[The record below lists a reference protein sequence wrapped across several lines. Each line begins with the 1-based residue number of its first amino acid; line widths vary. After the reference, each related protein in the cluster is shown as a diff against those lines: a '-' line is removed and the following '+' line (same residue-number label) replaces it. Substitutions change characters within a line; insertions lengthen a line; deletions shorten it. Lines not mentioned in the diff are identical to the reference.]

1 MKYKLTR
8 YIIAAAFALALAVCL
23 SFAVSADDWPKDYA
37 ARVGDIDYVSDTTGN
52 IGGGTFSVVY
62 DSETSTFI
70 YTYTNVDI
78 DNCVVSYIKEPSDN
92 KIEYSVKIVLN
103 GENKFT
109 LHNTSPEIFSSISTS
124 RTDIVE
130 GENGGSIIIDY
141 TASALP
147 DSINV
152 YAGVCMNSKRSRA
165 PVYNYVDMTIKA
177 NDYKGETFMYSEY
190 FYNYG
195 TFRAIGTSNKD
206 RSAVGHHGKIYNYGV
221 FSLEER
227 SSIICDN
234 QMIIYNG
241 DNTTTPEES
250 KDIIFYIGEGSVLT
264 LFSKFTNPI
273 QNYATMIV
281 EGSITDPENS
291 YDRNFECRGYGQ
303 LIIKEDAHVVIPKA
317 AFMNNSKLILEENA
331 KIHNITDLIIQD
343 NAEIIADETNDIAI
357 TSRLYYTSD
366 VPVDFNF
373 HGTLDSVQF
382 GMNAEVTYANSDLK
396 IGAVVMYM
404 NATFIIAEG
413 ETMSLTRNISLNA
426 DNNQLRVDGTLN
438 IEENG
443 SIQYFFPSRPPRTR
457 VPVEVN
463 GTINNLGKFY
473 GNDILNKSKDDI
485 FIRINDGG
493 VVNTLTS
500 ADGKTG
506 SYELTY
512 MPSITVD
519 DMMSIADVKSGG
531 TFNLGDG
538 EIVINFLVYDA
549 VQNKYVPKET
559 EIAAGMDIIIVA
571 EGATVSSGENTDT
584 TLSGECRLTING
596 SDTSDVFRTTAVDIF
611 CDVPQITL
619 ESTYHNS
626 LIGIKVNKY
635 ALMSDPTT
643 KPASGDW
650 IEFDEKTTTSFELDN
665 GRYYLWFRAE
675 SYINT
680 PDESVYLGPIEL
692 TVDLTPPVFVGL
704 EEGASYE
711 EFVEFKVDDLTAVSV
726 IANDTQIAPQNGVY
740 IIEGAGTYEIKATDQ
755 MGNFSTVN
763 IEITETG
770 IPIIIAPVTPIQPVN
785 GTIEMPSTLASPG
798 TIVTITPTPDE
809 GYVLNEL
816 VVVDSAGNIVE
827 LTANTDGSFSFEMPF
842 GGVTVAAEFVIPIV
856 EPNPPEP
863 EKITFDDVLE
873 SDWYYSEIS
882 YVCENGLMNGIGGNL
897 FAPNAALTRA
907 MIVTILSRLDGV
919 ESLEGDDWYVNG
931 ANWAVEN
938 GISDGTM
945 LDANV
950 TREQLVTMLY
960 RYAQYKGVPTTA
972 DDCLWAYPDAADVS
986 DWALE
991 AFNWAID
998 KEMITGRD
1006 TGELDPQGEATRA
1019 EAAAII
1025 VRYLTPRGLSKH

>member
-1 MKYKLTR
+1 
-8 YIIAAAFALALAVCL
+8 
-23 SFAVSADDWPKDYA
+23 
-37 ARVGDIDYVSDTTGN
+37 
-52 IGGGTFSVVY
+52 
-62 DSETSTFI
+62 
-70 YTYTNVDI
+70 
-78 DNCVVSYIKEPSDN
+78 
-92 KIEYSVKIVLN
+92 
-103 GENKFT
+103 
-109 LHNTSPEIFSSISTS
+109 
-124 RTDIVE
+124 
-130 GENGGSIIIDY
+130 
-141 TASALP
+141 
-147 DSINV
+147 
-152 YAGVCMNSKRSRA
+152 
-165 PVYNYVDMTIKA
+165 
-177 NDYKGETFMYSEY
+177 
-190 FYNYG
+190 
-195 TFRAIGTSNKD
+195 
-206 RSAVGHHGKIYNYGV
+206 
-221 FSLEER
+221 
-227 SSIICDN
+227 
-234 QMIIYNG
+234 MIIYNG

-264 LFSKFTNPI
+264 LFNKFTNPI

-291 YDRNFECRGYGQ
+291 YDRNFECREYGQ
-303 LIIKEDAHVVIPKA
+303 LIIKEDAQVVIPEA

-331 KIHNITDLIIQD
+331 KIDNITDLIIQD

-357 TSRLYYTSD
+357 TNRLYYTSD

-373 HGTLDSVQF
+373 RGTLDSVEF

-396 IGAVVMYM
+396 IRAVVMYM

-443 SIQYFFPSRPPRTR
+443 SIQYIFPSRPPRTR

-473 GNDILNKSKDDI
+473 GNDIPKKSKDDI

-596 SDTSDVFRTTAVDIF
+596 SETSDVFGTTAVYIF
-611 CDVPQITL
+611 GDVPEITL
-619 ESTYHNS
+619 ESTYNNS

-680 PDESVYLGPIEL
+680 PDKSVYLGPIEL
-692 TVDLTPPVFVGL
+692 TVDLTPPVFGRTRGGHKL
-704 EEGASYE
+704 R
-711 EFVEFKVDDLTAVSV
+711 
-726 IANDTQIAPQNGVY
+726 
-740 IIEGAGTYEIKATDQ
+740 
-755 MGNFSTVN
+755 
-763 IEITETG
+763 G
-770 IPIIIAPVTPIQPVN
+770 I
-785 GTIEMPSTLASPG
+785 
-798 TIVTITPTPDE
+798 
-809 GYVLNEL
+809 
-816 VVVDSAGNIVE
+816 
-827 LTANTDGSFSFEMPF
+827 
-842 GGVTVAAEFVIPIV
+842 
-856 EPNPPEP
+856 
-863 EKITFDDVLE
+863 
-873 SDWYYSEIS
+873 
-882 YVCENGLMNGIGGNL
+882 C
-897 FAPNAALTRA
+897 
-907 MIVTILSRLDGV
+907 
-919 ESLEGDDWYVNG
+919 
-931 ANWAVEN
+931 
-938 GISDGTM
+938 
-945 LDANV
+945 
-950 TREQLVTMLY
+950 
-960 RYAQYKGVPTTA
+960 
-972 DDCLWAYPDAADVS
+972 
-986 DWALE
+986 
-991 AFNWAID
+991 
-998 KEMITGRD
+998 
-1006 TGELDPQGEATRA
+1006 
-1019 EAAAII
+1019 
-1025 VRYLTPRGLSKH
+1025 